1 MTTPRNQLRSRVY
14 YNVMSDRLNFGYR
27 ELMDVWQM
35 GLYATENG
43 FDVRRAGVIKAHNG
57 IVCRVRPA

>member
-1 MTTPRNQLRSRVY
+1 
-14 YNVMSDRLNFGYR
+14 MSDRLNFGYR

-43 FDVRRAGVIKAHNG
+43 FDIRRAGVIKAHNG
-57 IVCRVRPA
+57 LITKVRRAA